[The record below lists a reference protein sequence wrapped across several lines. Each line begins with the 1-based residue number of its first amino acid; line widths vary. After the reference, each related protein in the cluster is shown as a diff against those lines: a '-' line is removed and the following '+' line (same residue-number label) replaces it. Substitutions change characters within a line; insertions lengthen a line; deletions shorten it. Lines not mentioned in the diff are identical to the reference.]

1 MNPGINDTLAGV
13 SIIIPTYNEANYIGR
28 LLIYLQTYAT
38 GNIQVIVADG
48 GSTDETVSI
57 AKLHGAIVVK
67 CDQKGRAAQ
76 MNCGAA
82 SATRAFLYF
91 VHADCL
97 PPKNFFQ
104 QISCALQKGFSLG
117 RFQTKF
123 DSKSLLLKVNAF
135 CTRFDWSI
143 CSGGDQTLFIT
154 RDAFQQLNGF
164 NSKMLLMEDYEIVKR
179 ARKQYDYIIMK
190 EKVLVSARKYHQNS
204 WLKVQQAHRKI
215 IKMYND
221 GVSQE
226 ALAAKYDELLN
237 YRN

>member
-1 MNPGINDTLAGV
+1 MNPGINNTLAGI

-28 LLIYLQTYAT
+28 LLTHIQTYAT

-48 GSTDETVSI
+48 GSADETLSI
-57 AKLHGAIVVK
+57 AKAHGAMIVT
-67 CDQKGRAAQ
+67 CDKKGRAAQ
-76 MNCGAA
+76 MNRGATFA
-82 SATRAFLYF
+82 IEAILYF

-104 QISCALQKGFSLG
+104 QINCALQKGFSIG

-123 DSKSLLLKVNAF
+123 DSKSLLLKINAF
-135 CTRFDWSI
+135 CTRFDWFI
-143 CSGGDQTLFIT
+143 CNGGDQTLFIT
-154 RDAFQQLNGF
+154 KEAFEQLNGF

-179 ARKQYDYIIMK
+179 ARKQYDYAIMK
-190 EKVLVSARKYHQNS
+190 EKVLVSARKYNRNS

-226 ALAAKYDELLN
+226 ALAAKYDEMLN